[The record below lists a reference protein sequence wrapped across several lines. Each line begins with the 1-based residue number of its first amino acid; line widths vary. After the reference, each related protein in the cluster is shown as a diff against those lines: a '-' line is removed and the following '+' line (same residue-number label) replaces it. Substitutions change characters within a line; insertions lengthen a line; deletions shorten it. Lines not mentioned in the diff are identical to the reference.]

1 MLMSDRRQQNSVKQL
16 TINEKINLFEKAE
29 KKKKKRPFLTLIK
42 VPSELVVVP
51 FFSPTPYMYKDNW
64 S

>member
-29 KKKKKRPFLTLIK
+29 KKKA
-42 VPSELVVVP
+42 
-51 FFSPTPYMYKDNW
+51 FSY
-64 S
+64 SS